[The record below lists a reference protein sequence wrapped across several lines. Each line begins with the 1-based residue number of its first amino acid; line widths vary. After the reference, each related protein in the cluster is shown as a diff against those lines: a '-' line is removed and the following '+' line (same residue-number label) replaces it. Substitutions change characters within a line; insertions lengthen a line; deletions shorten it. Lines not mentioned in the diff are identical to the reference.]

1 MRRAGRNELGGWWER
16 SGRLLLLFLLAV
28 VLPLSAATPSPDVT
42 KNAVWPQDASD
53 IPADPAV
60 KWGVLPNG
68 MRYALMRN
76 RQPPGAV
83 SMRLSI
89 EFGSLDESEDER
101 GLAHF
106 IEHMAFNG
114 STHVPEGEMVPA
126 LERLGLAF
134 GADTN
139 ATTSRTFTTFMFDL
153 PTASNEAAD
162 KSLFLLREIASELTF
177 DPAAIDRERGIIEAE
192 ARRADTFDRRSN
204 DQQLAFLI
212 PGSYA
217 ARRPPIGVPEVVESA
232 TRSQL
237 ALLYDRFYRP
247 ENATLVITGD
257 FDVAVMSGKIAAA
270 FDTWEARGEAGK
282 RPTAAYSLLSSEPA
296 ALVIAHPDGGDA
308 LSVFALSAFHDHADT
323 WKARYDDMLAS
334 VATGA
339 VNRRLA
345 EAANSANRPF
355 LRAGLFWSDLL
366 GAARFASGSVSVAP
380 GGWKRGLEALE
391 QEWRRARD
399 HGVTQAEIDE
409 QIAVIRA
416 ALRNAADR
424 ADTRTTS
431 ALAASITASL
441 QDGSVF
447 SSPSAIRDRF
457 EQWRPT
463 ITPDAVNLAF
473 RARMAAPAPMIV
485 MLTSEAQPA
494 SERDLVTAWVE
505 SEKVPVAAYA
515 PESKAAF
522 PYTYFGRPGVVVR
535 DEQRED
541 LGARL
546 IAFEN
551 NVRLNIKQTAFQK
564 GSILVSL
571 RIGEGGVA
579 LERAPFGLAG
589 LMSAYS
595 EGGLET
601 LTIDELE
608 RSLAGHTLQAGLS
621 IGADTFG
628 GVFSTTPRDLQLQ
641 LQVAAAYMTHPGYR
655 PEAERD
661 WRQSIVLGWPALNK
675 DARAAFASAGTR
687 WLVSGDKRF
696 GAASDDGAIMRTFAE
711 LKAYLDP
718 IFNDAAIEIAIVG
731 DVEESAAIEA
741 VATTF
746 GALPRH
752 RRDPRPV
759 RSDIPVAF
767 AQGSVSLVHGGE
779 PTQALLKLYWPVD
792 SNPDADAQ
800 SLRTLGLVASVMRLK
815 LVASVREALGASY
828 APTAGFSSS
837 TVYSGLNY
845 LYADVEMRPVD
856 LGKIERSVL
865 AITAAMRSGEIT
877 EDELERARAPA
888 LEQLPQHASSNAYW
902 LGVLAQAQG
911 QPKRTADLDLQAIA
925 SQLRSVTVSDL
936 ATVARRWLT
945 EANMRSVRILPP
957 GADAQP

>member
-1 MRRAGRNELGGWWER
+1 MRRVRRNEQSGWRER
-16 SGRLLLLFLLAV
+16 GVKLLILFLLAV
-28 VLPLSAATPSPDVT
+28 VLPLSAATPSPDVAR
-42 KNAVWPQDASD
+42 NATWPQDASD

-68 MRYALMRN
+68 MRYALKRN

-139 ATTSRTFTTFMFDL
+139 AITSRAFTTFMFDL
-153 PTASNEAAD
+153 PTASNDAAD

-177 DPAAIDRERGIIEAE
+177 EPAAIDRERGIIGAE

-217 ARRPPIGVPEVVESA
+217 AQRPPIGVPEIVELA
-232 TRSQL
+232 TRAQL
-237 ALLYDRFYRP
+237 TSLYDRFYRP
-247 ENATLVITGD
+247 ENATLVIAGD
-257 FDVAVMSGKIAAA
+257 FDVAAMSDKIASA
-270 FDTWEARGEAGK
+270 FGTWEGKGEAGK
-282 RPTAAYSLLSSEPA
+282 RLAAAYNLPPSETA

-308 LSVFALSAFHDHADT
+308 LSVFALSPFQDHADT
-323 WKARYDDMLAS
+323 WKARHDDMLLS
-334 VATGA
+334 IATGA

-345 EAANSANRPF
+345 EAANSADRPF

-366 GAARFASGSVSVAP
+366 GAAHFASGSVSVAP
-380 GGWKRGLEALE
+380 GGWKPGLEALE
-391 QEWRRARD
+391 QAWRRARE
-399 HGVTQAEIDE
+399 HGVTQSEVDE
-409 QIAVIRA
+409 QIAVIRT
-416 ALRNAADR
+416 ALQNAADR
-424 ADTRTTS
+424 ADTRATS

-441 QDGSVF
+441 QDDSVF
-447 SSPSAIRDRF
+447 SSPSAIRDQF
-457 EQWRPT
+457 EQWMPT
-463 ITPDAVNLAF
+463 ITTDAVNLAF
-473 RARMAAPAPMIV
+473 RARMAAPAPKIV
-485 MLTSEAQPA
+485 MLTSEAPPA
-494 SERDLVTAWVE
+494 SERDLVTAWVD
-505 SEKVPVAAYA
+505 SEKIPVAAYA
-515 PESKAAF
+515 LESKAAF
-522 PYTYFGRPGVVVR
+522 PYTYFGRTGAIAR
-535 DEQRED
+535 DERRAD

-551 NVRLNIKQTAFQK
+551 NVRLNIKQTTFQK

-579 LERAPFGLAG
+579 FEHAPLGLAG

-675 DARAAFASAGTR
+675 DARAAFASRGTR
-687 WLVSGDKRF
+687 WLLSGDKRF

-711 LKAYLDP
+711 LKTYLDP
-718 IFNDAAIEIAIVG
+718 IFSDAAIEIAIVG
-731 DVEESAAIEA
+731 DVDETAAIEA
-741 VATTF
+741 VAATF
-746 GALPRH
+746 GALPRS

-767 AQGSVSLVHGGE
+767 EHGSVSLVHGGE

-792 SNPDADAQ
+792 VNPDADPQ

-837 TVYSGLNY
+837 IVYPGLNY
-845 LYADVEMRPVD
+845 LYADVEMRPDD
-856 LGKIERSVL
+856 LGEIEGSVL
-865 AITAAMRSGEIT
+865 AITAALRSGEIT
-877 EDELERARAPA
+877 QDELERARAPA

-902 LGVLAQAQG
+902 LSVLAEAQG
-911 QPKRTADLDLQAIA
+911 QPKRAADLDLKAIA
-925 SQLRSVTVSDL
+925 SQLESVTVSDL
-936 ATVARRWLT
+936 AAVARRWLT
-945 EANMRSVRILPP
+945 DANMRSIRILPP
-957 GADAQP
+957 GAGDRP